1 LTDSKFH
8 QQNDQAT
15 SQKQNFQQ
23 SQKLEESK
31 HADLIPGIS
40 GAAAVTESKTF
51 RRESGDF
58 VLILLFVKN

>member
-15 SQKQNFQQ
+15 TSQKQNIQQQ

-31 HADLIPGIS
+31 HADIIPGLAVAQ
-40 GAAAVTESKTF
+40 GVTESKTF

-58 VLILLFVKN
+58 VLFVKN